1 MNKPYKAQKYWNEN
15 IDKWGKLYL
24 EISHSHE
31 SLNAPAWLSYLYK
44 KFIMPLEARL
54 MTERF
59 RLTMLFIERYVRE
72 GIAAVDVGCGTGI
85 FTVEMLR
92 RGARV
97 KAVDF
102 SQSSLDLTKSLV
114 EKLVPEKSVN
124 VDYLLMD
131 VSRQRLPD
139 SDVVLAMGVTP
150 YLEKIAPFYDNILPT
165 TKIFYCL
172 ILDPRH
178 WTNRFRSVLT
188 FLNVR
193 DMHWFSKSEID
204 SILARHNWE
213 LIERKSFA
221 SGYLDLVQKKTH
233 GHIE

>member
-1 MNKPYKAQKYWNEN
+1 MTKPHKPQEYWNEN

-31 SLNAPAWLSYLYK
+31 NLNAPAWLGFLYK
-44 KFIMPLEARL
+44 QIIVPLEARL
-54 MTERF
+54 MTERY
-59 RLTMLFIERYVRE
+59 RLTMSFIDRYVRE
-72 GIAAVDVGCGTGI
+72 GITVVDVGCGTGI

-102 SQSSLDLTKSLV
+102 AQSSLNLTKSLV
-114 EKLVPEKSVN
+114 EELVPEKSAN

-131 VSRQRLPD
+131 VSKQHLPD

-150 YLEKIAPFYDNILPT
+150 YLDRIAPFYDNILPT
-165 TKIFYCL
+165 TKTFYCL
-172 ILDPRH
+172 ILDSGH
-178 WTNRFRSVLT
+178 WANRIRSVLT

-193 DMHWFSKSEID
+193 NMHWFSRTEID
-204 SILARHNWE
+204 SIVARHNWQ

-221 SGYLDLVQKKTH
+221 SGYLDLVQKKEH